1 MRRREKFVLSSI
13 FLSLSMFAL
22 QYLSIEWRY
31 LGIVGLTGLV
41 YVVSSW
47 ALNDDLQFHE
57 RLTIVPLPAMYA
69 AAVGLFYFLLPG
81 NLVSQLVILLLFGIG
96 MYALYLTANIYSVA
110 KARTI
115 QLLYAAHAVGLF
127 FTLLTSLLLT
137 NAFLSLHL
145 PFWVNGLLIGVIHF
159 PLVFMALWSVNLE
172 DFIALDLVYYS
183 ILVSVFLTEVAAI
196 VSFLPVPIWH
206 FSLFINGLIYLILG
220 FLQSYLRGRLFKGT
234 LTEYSLLAV
243 FLAILFLVFFP
254 WK

>member
-13 FLSLSMFAL
+13 FLSISMFTL
-22 QYLSIEWRY
+22 QYLSIDWRY
-31 LGIVGLTGLV
+31 VGIAGLSVLV
-41 YVVSSW
+41 YIVSSW

-69 AAVGLFYFLLPG
+69 AAVALFYFLLPG
-81 NLVSQLVILLLFGIG
+81 NLVSQLIILLLFGIG

-145 PFWVNGLLIGVIHF
+145 PFWANGLLIGSFHF

-183 ILVSVFLTEVAAI
+183 LLVGIFLAETAIIL
-196 VSFLPVPIWH
+196 SFLPVPVWH
-206 FSLFINGLIYLILG
+206 VSLFVSGLIYLIIGL
-220 FLQSYLRGRLFKGT
+220 LQSHLKGRLFKNT
-234 LTEYSLLAV
+234 LTEYSFLAV
-243 FLAILFLVFFP
+243 FLAILFLIFFP
-254 WK
+254 LK